1 MKTVNSTTSVRNQP
15 MQKRLMSEVNDILTE
30 AEHMLQT
37 AATQTGDKATE
48 LRDLGLE
55 KLKQAKEAMLDMQDV
70 VVAKSKQAARV
81 TDDYVHDHPWQ
92 SIGIAALAGVV
103 LSLLLKSR

>member
-1 MKTVNSTTSVRNQP
+1 MKTVNSTTSQP

-70 VVAKSKQAARV
+70 VVAKSKQAARA

-92 SIGIAALAGVV
+92 AIGIAATVGFV
-103 LSLLLKSR
+103 LGLLIKSR